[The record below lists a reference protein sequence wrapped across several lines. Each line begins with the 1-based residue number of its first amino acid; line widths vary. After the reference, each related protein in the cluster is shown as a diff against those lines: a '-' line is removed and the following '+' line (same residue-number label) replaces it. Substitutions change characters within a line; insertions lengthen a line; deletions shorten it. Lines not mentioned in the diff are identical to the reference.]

1 MTPDDIQEAD
11 DYLASIVTMT
21 DEEFRAF
28 IAWLWGE
35 EC

>member
-1 MTPDDIQEAD
+1 MDSDDIQEAD
-11 DYLASIVTMT
+11 DFLAFLLTMT
-21 DEEFRAF
+21 EEEFRAF

>member
-1 MTPDDIQEAD
+1 MDSEDIQEAA

-28 IAWLWGE
+28 IAWLWE
-35 EC
+35 SEA